1 MSHRCRSRRLRWSRG
16 STRLRRRGRRR
27 RPRRT
32 PSRPARTSEPLAGAG
47 RSARRASPPGALATS
62 PLRRRHRHRRRRGGR
77 WPQHRRGRCPC
88 RRRHRQGARWPRRC
102 WRRRA
107 WSTKSSGRARP
118 RRAGSCIRNTATTST
133 PRLMGRATPPRKK
146 RSCTWSRP
154 HRRRCR
160 GCSGWRGP
168 RGPSYQHPAAAAA
181 ATAAAAVVLGF
192 RRSRAAGRQMHLNP
206 VRTMPPKHN
215 PDAPNPYPTL
225 TPLTP
230 SLHQLGEQG
239 STTSGGFLS
248 LLSGEQLLIPKEEGV
263 GSEETTPPQARL
275 FGRALLPLSRG
286 PCAVVEGLITRSL
299 ITPLRYFI
307 TGLSQVIK
315 YLRGLTHNHYP

>member
-1 MSHRCRSRRLRWSRG
+1 MRG
-16 STRLRRRGRRR
+16 PSKIYVALTRAAGDK
-27 RPRRT
+27 
-32 PSRPARTSEPLAGAG
+32 RTSEAAARAAVGKAGSQEFGKASPLAAHDRQAALQAEGA
-47 RSARRASPPGALATS
+47 
-62 PLRRRHRHRRRRGGR
+62 
-77 WPQHRRGRCPC
+77 
-88 RRRHRQGARWPRRC
+88 
-102 WRRRA
+102 
-107 WSTKSSGRARP
+107 
-118 RRAGSCIRNTATTST
+118 
-133 PRLMGRATPPRKK
+133 
-146 RSCTWSRP
+146 
-154 HRRRCR
+154 
-160 GCSGWRGP
+160 
-168 RGPSYQHPAAAAA
+168 
-181 ATAAAAVVLGF
+181 
-192 RRSRAAGRQMHLNP
+192 
-206 VRTMPPKHN
+206 
-215 PDAPNPYPTL
+215 
-225 TPLTP
+225 TP